1 MLDHERRN
9 AASRTKNTALSA
21 PIMGLINNCHHSD
34 CRLITQKLPDYSAKI
49 IFLDAPYGRYGKY
62 KEGRHNPD
70 AASIKNCD
78 NMSTEKVVKLLDDMF
93 RLLVPKV
100 AAGGVILLCRP
111 GGGLDPLHTTI
122 VSSISQNGWQVANII
137 TWDKGKI
144 QLGDG
149 KAPYNIDCETIWV
162 IHRQSERLENHDGSS
177 PKTILR
183 FSPVAQRS
191 MTVVQS
197 HLFAKPID
205 LCKFLIQ
212 KHSFE
217 GEVIF
222 DACGCSGN
230 FSIAAIQTN
239 RQFIYSETN
248 KVNYELGSQRIF
260 EAMHE
265 RQVLA
270 V

>member
-1 MLDHERRN
+1 
-9 AASRTKNTALSA
+9 
-21 PIMGLINNCHHSD
+21 LINNCHNAD
-34 CRLITQKLPDYSAKI
+34 CRIIAQRLEDKSVKV

-70 AASIKNCD
+70 AASIRNCD
-78 NMSTEKVVKLLDDMF
+78 NMSTEAVKQLLDDMF
-93 RLLVPKV
+93 RLLADKV
-100 AAGGVILLCRP
+100 ADGGVMLLCRP
-111 GGGLDPLHTTI
+111 GGIADPLHYYIT
-122 VSSISQNGWQVANII
+122 SSIERYGWETSNILV
-137 TWDKGKI
+137 WDKGKI

-149 KAPYNIDCETIWV
+149 KAPYNIDNETIWV
-162 IHRQSERLENHDGSS
+162 IHRKGDKIENHNGSS
-177 PKTILR
+177 PKTVLR
-183 FSPVAQRS
+183 FSAVAQRS
-191 MTVVQS
+191 MTVNMS

-230 FSIAAIQTN
+230 FSIAALELN

-248 KVNYELGSQRIF
+248 KVNYELG
-260 EAMHE
+260 
-265 RQVLA
+265 RQMVFDALRKQEKRA
-270 V
+270 I